1 CTQIIGP
8 EDESYFEDWMIYA
21 MKAASF
27 NAAEIHEAMTW
38 FAIPSDVEAAYNA
51 PFPSRE
57 YMAGIRKFPS
67 LINEVPGETENAY
80 AGLTNYEKPFLTIWG
95 GNDPGNLGSCEL
107 QQSFIDN
114 VPGTQGKPHTRLD
127 EASHFLQDDQG
138 AEIAMR
144 LLEFYGG
151 NYEGGNFGTDAES
164 STGPFYNQRYCEVLL
179 ANLNAGNGVTL
190 DAYNTVGCNT
200 CLEEEWNP
208 LDTDAIKEAYNSP
221 FARLNGPRHWVLDS
235 ISSPTIT
242 NSCDVL
248 FGEIEMSLV
257 ASIPIS
263 LDMLNDETAY
273 TVNTVERNTAWY
285 YYKGQQVYI
294 LEDPS
299 GKCFIM
305 QSYSQ
310 KIDNN
315 LQLEDLETLGSRLN
329 LPSGW
334 SYKLVILEDDFI
346 LESQNGEAELVSD
359 DLENAYQY
367 LNEGCL

>member
-1 CTQIIGP
+1 MLKTGSIIP
-8 EDESYFEDWMIYA
+8 TLFCLVFILVWTSCQKDDM
-21 MKAASF
+21 
-27 NAAEIHEAMTW
+27 
-38 FAIPSDVEAAYNA
+38 
-51 PFPSRE
+51 
-57 YMAGIRKFPS
+57 
-67 LINEVPGETENAY
+67 EVPQEEV
-80 AGLTNYEKPFLTIWG
+80 
-95 GNDPGNLGSCEL
+95 C
-107 QQSFIDN
+107 
-114 VPGTQGKPHTRLD
+114 V
-127 EASHFLQDDQG
+127 
-138 AEIAMR
+138 
-144 LLEFYGG
+144 
-151 NYEGGNFGTDAES
+151 
-164 STGPFYNQRYCEVLL
+164 TGPFYNQRYCEVLL
-179 ANLNAGNGVTL
+179 AKIDQGTGISME
-190 DAYNTVGCNT
+190 AYNTVGCNS
-200 CLEEEWNP
+200 CPEEEWSTLNTGTIQEEY
-208 LDTDAIKEAYNSP
+208 DSP
-221 FARLNGPRHWVLDS
+221 YALLNGPRYWVLDS

-248 FGEIEMSLV
+248 FGELEMSLV

-263 LDMLNDETAY
+263 LEDLSNEIAY

-334 SYKLVILEDDFI
+334 SYNIVILEDVFI